1 MEKNEYI
8 ILNNE
13 GYCDIQ
19 PARRHSEQI
28 VYEATH
34 NAFFYGD
41 IQSTKIW

>member
-19 PARRHSEQI
+19 SARRQAEC
-28 VYEATH
+28 Y
-34 NAFFYGD
+34 F
-41 IQSTKIW
+41 